1 MSGPLQLI
9 AMSFPSGR
17 GPDHV
22 LAEVDR
28 VQARGGTRVLDMLL
42 VARDSAGAFVQVSLG
57 DDEDFGELVAQLLPI
72 GGARERNVGAVD
84 ELWVQAQSLPAHTSV
99 VFLLIE
105 HHWAEGIFEAIEDEG
120 VGVLGAPFL
129 TPEGTVPV
137 HREIMA
143 WEDAARSI
151 AEAQAAEVDARLR
164 IVEARDAA
172 DQAVTDSDRVRSE
185 AAAVALRALTNAG
198 LVEAAAAHEAL
209 EALEAAGLLIA
220 AADEAAD
227 VAVEADAARVAAA
240 DEARD
245 DAIAEDRMAV
255 EDAEQRK
262 ADAAVAASIT
272 PAELRVLRYL
282 PTKLTFALI
291 ADKLGISRGAA
302 KNRAERAYKK
312 LGVHTRADA
321 VTRAHT
327 LRVLP

>member
-1 MSGPLQLI
+1 MCRPGKQQPVERRL
-9 AMSFPSGR
+9 
-17 GPDHV
+17 
-22 LAEVDR
+22 
-28 VQARGGTRVLDMLL
+28 
-42 VARDSAGAFVQVSLG
+42 
-57 DDEDFGELVAQLLPI
+57 AQL
-72 GGARERNVGAVD
+72 RV
-84 ELWVQAQSLPAHTSV
+84 T
-99 VFLLIE
+99 
-105 HHWAEGIFEAIEDEG
+105 AEGFFVLHRQLDHPSRAAAAGKGLLPQRFGPATGRCSQVPAQETDHRVGNIESTW
-120 VGVLGAPFL
+120 VGGEFLDGDSGADQVQREV
-129 TPEGTVPV
+129 T
-137 HREIMA
+137 EIMA

-172 DQAVTDSDRVRSE
+172 GQAVTDSDRVRSE

-227 VAVEADAARVAAA
+227 VAVAAA
-240 DEARD
+240 
-245 DAIAEDRMAV
+245 
-255 EDAEQRK
+255 
-262 ADAAVAASIT
+262 IT

-327 LRVLP
+327 LRILP

>member
-1 MSGPLQLI
+1 
-9 AMSFPSGR
+9 MSFPSGR
-17 GPDHV
+17 GPEDV

-172 DQAVTDSDRVRSE
+172 GQAVTDSDRIRSE

-227 VAVEADAARVAAA
+227 VAVAAA
-240 DEARD
+240 
-245 DAIAEDRMAV
+245 
-255 EDAEQRK
+255 
-262 ADAAVAASIT
+262 IT

-327 LRVLP
+327 LRILP